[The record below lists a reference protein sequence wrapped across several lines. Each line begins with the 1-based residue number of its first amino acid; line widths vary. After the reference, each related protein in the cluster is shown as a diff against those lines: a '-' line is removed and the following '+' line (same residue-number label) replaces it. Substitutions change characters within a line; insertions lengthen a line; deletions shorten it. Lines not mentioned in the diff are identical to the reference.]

1 MQMFLLILKW
11 FSKKIAADECQEL
24 VPQVQKYIM
33 IRN

>member
-11 FSKKIAADECQEL
+11 FSKKIAADENQEL

-33 IRN
+33 ISN